1 MMLPSPVTSTPF
13 SVKDILNLEQQ
24 QQDPHYGAQL
34 PHHLEHHFHPAACLL
49 AAADGARFSDGEEE
63 EEEEKLSYL
72 SSVATP
78 GGQADARLSADS
90 YVHAVLRGS
99 CEAPGPGEE
108 LDPTARDPSEY
119 RPRRAPRTARSARS
133 PPSVPS
139 RGTPIW
145 FQNRRYKCK
154 RQRQDKSLELG
165 GPAAPPPPRRV
176 AVPVLVRDGKPCLG
190 GSQGYSSAY
199 NGPYSYNGFP
209 AYGYGN
215 AASYNPGYGCTYP
228 AGSGG
233 ASVQAACSPAAAAG
247 PFVNVGGLGG
257 FGGGGQALHQA
268 AAGPSCSQGALQGI
282 RAW

>member
-99 CEAPGPGEE
+99 CEAPGPGED

-119 RPRRAPRTARSARS
+119 RPRRAPRTARS
-133 PPSVPS
+133 PPSVPRRGAPVPALLRS
-139 RGTPIW
+139 RTARSP
-145 FQNRRYKCK
+145 F
-154 RQRQDKSLELG
+154 
-165 GPAAPPPPRRV
+165 PAASLGHLERAVALRGA
-176 AVPVLVRDGKPCLG
+176 AVPNLR
-190 GSQGYSSAY
+190 AAA
-199 NGPYSYNGFP
+199 FP
-209 AYGYGN
+209 VPGQSLRG
-215 AASYNPGYGCTYP
+215 AAIRIRRIVP
-228 AGSGG
+228 
-233 ASVQAACSPAAAAG
+233 CSPAWRDG
-247 PFVNVGGLGG
+247 
-257 FGGGGQALHQA
+257 
-268 AAGPSCSQGALQGI
+268 
-282 RAW
+282 

>member
-119 RPRRAPRTARSARS
+119 RPRRAPRIAHGARS
-133 PPSVPS
+133 PPA
-139 RGTPIW
+139 IW

>member
-1 MMLPSPVTSTPF
+1 M
-13 SVKDILNLEQQ
+13 
-24 QQDPHYGAQL
+24 
-34 PHHLEHHFHPAACLL
+34 
-49 AAADGARFSDGEEE
+49 
-63 EEEEKLSYL
+63 
-72 SSVATP
+72 
-78 GGQADARLSADS
+78 
-90 YVHAVLRGS
+90 
-99 CEAPGPGEE
+99 
-108 LDPTARDPSEY
+108 
-119 RPRRAPRTARSARS
+119 
-133 PPSVPS
+133 
-139 RGTPIW
+139 
-145 FQNRRYKCK
+145 
-154 RQRQDKSLELG
+154 
-165 GPAAPPPPRRV
+165 
-176 AVPVLVRDGKPCLG
+176 PVLVRDGKPCLG

-209 AYGYGN
+209 AYSYGN